1 LLSDLADGTD
11 EETFMKTRVSLL
23 AVAVASAAVLAPGI
37 ATAHPDGR
45 DFSGEQFLGEGVVD
59 GDAQDGGE
67 GGHLPR
73 KKKNVRVLS
82 KLRLTDIPGR
92 IADVTVFK
100 DTAYLAAFN
109 EPCGRGGV
117 YVVDISDIRNPQRV
131 GFIKT
136 GEGSYVGEGVDVL
149 SLDTRRFTGDLLS
162 FNNEICGVTDTTVG
176 GATLVDVTNPRKP
189 KVLSAG
195 FGDDTDADGVAN
207 TVHSVLS
214 WRDGRKAYAV
224 LTDNEEL
231 TDVDIFD
238 ITNPARPRMVA
249 EYDLAERFPQ
259 ILQSQPD
266 NLTSVFFHDVTVKN
280 IRGRQTMVVSYWDAG
295 YVKLDVSDPANA
307 RYLGDTDFKTTD
319 PELLESTGDTQPPEG
334 NAHQSEFTKGN
345 RSLIGADEDF
355 APYRSE
361 FDITDGPNP
370 GGFPASEGAFTTP
383 IATLDDRTLAGSTTY
398 GGQGCAVTSGDVVPQ
413 ATEDGDASTDEIA
426 VLQRGDCTFQ
436 EKADAAEAAG
446 YDGFIVFNNEAGGD
460 AIINMGGDGSDLP
473 GIFVGHTTGLAIF
486 DANSADD
493 LTVGESGANTT
504 TRAIFDGWGYAHL
517 FGGGPK
523 MRELDTYAIPE
534 AHQPEHAFGSG
545 DLSVHEV
552 ATSKQDRSLAYLSY
566 YAGGFRVLGVRQG
579 KLREVGAFIAKGG
592 SNIWGVEVFRDGGTE
607 YVAASDRDSGLYILK
622 YTGGR

>member
-1 LLSDLADGTD
+1 
-11 EETFMKTRVSLL
+11 MRTRVSLL
-23 AVAVASAAVLAPGI
+23 AVAVASAAVVMPGTAI
-37 ATAHPDGR
+37 AHPER
-45 DFSGEQFLGEGVVD
+45 SNNNEQFVGEGVVD
-59 GDAQDGGE
+59 GDAQHGGE
-67 GGHLPR
+67 GGHLPK

-92 IADVTVFK
+92 IADVTVHK
-100 DTAYLAAFN
+100 NTAYLAAFN

-117 YVVDISDIRNPQRV
+117 YIVDISDIRNPQRT
-131 GFIKT
+131 GFIET
-136 GEGSYVGEGVDVL
+136 GEGSYVGEGVHVL
-149 SLDTRRFTGDLLS
+149 SVNTRKFTGDVLT
-162 FNNEICGVTDTTVG
+162 FNNEICGESDTTVG

-189 KVLSAG
+189 KVLAEG
-195 FGDDTDADGVAN
+195 FGDDTDDDGVAN
-207 TVHSVLS
+207 TVHSALS
-214 WRDGRKAYAV
+214 WNDGRKAYSV
-224 LTDNEEL
+224 LVDNEEL

-238 ITNPARPRMVA
+238 ISNPARPRMVA
-249 EYDLAERFPQ
+249 EYDLAEKFPR

-280 IRGRQTMVVSYWDAG
+280 IRDRQTMVASYWDAG
-295 YVKLDVSDPANA
+295 YVKLDVSDPTAI
-307 RYLGDTDFKTTD
+307 RYLGDTDFKATD

-334 NAHQSEFTKGN
+334 NGHQSEFTKGN

-398 GGQGCAVTSGDVVPQ
+398 GGQGCAVTSGDVVPP
-413 ATEDGDASTDEIA
+413 ATEDGDATTDEIA
-426 VLQRGDCTFQ
+426 VLQRGACTFQ
-436 EKADAAEAAG
+436 EKADAAEEAG
-446 YDGFIVFNNEAGGD
+446 YDGFIVFNNEEGGD

-486 DANSADD
+486 DAASADE
-493 LTVGESGANTT
+493 LTVGDSGADTN
-504 TRAIFDGWGYAHL
+504 TRAIFDGWGYVHL
-517 FGGGPK
+517 FGTGPK

-552 ATSKQDRSLAYLSY
+552 AASKQDRSTAYLSY
-566 YAGGFRVLGVRQG
+566 YSGGFRVLDVRRG
-579 KLREVGAFIAKGG
+579 KLREVGAFIARGG
-592 SNIWGVEVFRDGGTE
+592 SNIWGVEVFRDGGKE